1 MYHIIQCSQYK
12 ENFYPTE
19 ITKHKFMII
28 SRNKYVYSAKIYV
41 NINKNT
47 SYYTSTTDR
56 VWDLASPSQLLCMSM
71 VKPDSYF

>member
-56 VWDLASPSQLLCMSM
+56 V
-71 VKPDSYF
+71 